1 MVLALDTPEKAKT
14 AGSKSGMKKHGAS
27 LDIGCWNSKKQQI
40 MHDLV
45 ESKIR
50 RHAEIQHILKR
61 VKHDKIRL
69 VHFSRFDMEWGAHVE
84 KSTGEIKKG
93 ENKLGDIYNEFVAKL
108 KI

>member
-1 MVLALDTPEKAKT
+1 
-14 AGSKSGMKKHGAS
+14 
-27 LDIGCWNSKKQQI
+27 